1 MLTNPCDSLRVCDRL
16 KTSPTAQESIMT
28 VRAKFTL
35 TAITSHAYG
44 GKTLRFQAVYDQ
56 SIPDDRRFQK
66 ATPSGTFEMTV
77 DNPAALEQF
86 VLGRAYY
93 FDATPA

>member
-1 MLTNPCDSLRVCDRL
+1 
-16 KTSPTAQESIMT
+16 MT

-35 TAITSHAYG
+35 TSITSFASWG
-44 GKTLRFQAVYDQ
+44 AKKLTFQAVYDQ
-56 SIPDDRRFQK
+56 SIPEDQRFQK
-66 ATPSGTFEMTV
+66 ATPSGQFDMTI

-86 VLGRAYY
+86 ELGKAYY

>member
-1 MLTNPCDSLRVCDRL
+1 
-16 KTSPTAQESIMT
+16 MT

-44 GKTLRFQAVYDQ
+44 GKTLRFQPVYDQ
-56 SIPDDRRFQK
+56 SIPEDQRFQK
-66 ATPSGTFEMTV
+66 ATPSGQFDMTV
-77 DNPAALEQF
+77 DNPVALEQF
-86 VLGRAYY
+86 ELGKAYY